1 MHELFLTIIKFKIL
15 LFRPL
20 IDGQDPDG
28 GPKSCFIP
36 GTDWDATVISSSC
49 VCGKDYYGDD
59 CGIPGAV
66 WFSHYKENK
75 KDRSLL
81 RVMIYLMQNNE

>member
-1 MHELFLTIIKFKIL
+1 MLYCNVSV
-15 LFRPL
+15 FRPL
-20 IDGQDPDG
+20 LDGQDPDG

-36 GTDWDATVISSSC
+36 GTDWDTTVISSKC
-49 VCGKDYYGDD
+49 VCVNDYYGDD

-66 WFSHYKENK
+66 WFSHYKESK

-81 RVMIYLMQNNE
+81 RVSTRYVYDSM